1 MRGEF
6 PGLGR
11 QMLKFLCG
19 ALLAL
24 GTVAGPCA
32 QAESVLFLNPG
43 TTREAFWVSYSQFM
57 QAAAKDLNVD
67 LRIQYS
73 DRTSDITIKQAR
85 EALLGPNRP
94 DYLVF
99 VNEQYIAPEILR
111 LAKGSGVKLFL
122 VNNALTVDQMHLL
135 GARPDKYPDWVG
147 SLVPNDEEG
156 GYLMLKELIRLH
168 PPVAPGQMIDLVAF
182 SGLKVTP
189 SAQLREKGMRRA
201 LAEHPEV
208 RLRQLVYGG
217 WTRERAYEQAK
228 LLFKRY
234 PQTSLVW
241 TANDEMSFGVMQAYE
256 DTGGKPGKDALFG
269 TINNSPDAL
278 HALLENRL
286 SVLLGGHFSL
296 GGWALVQLHDYDQ
309 GVDVSQY
316 GGRDRQIPLLQL
328 IDRAQAKRLL
338 AMGAAQDFG
347 VDFHKLSAKGRP
359 VSYRYP
365 FNLQTLMH

>member
-1 MRGEF
+1 
-6 PGLGR
+6 
-11 QMLKFLCG
+11 MLKFLCG
-19 ALLAL
+19 VLLAL
-24 GTVAGPCA
+24 ATVLGPCA
-32 QAESVLFLNPG
+32 QAASVLFLNPG
-43 TTREAFWVSYSQFM
+43 NTREVFWISYSQFM
-57 QAAAKDLNVD
+57 QAAAKDLGMD
-67 LRIQYS
+67 LHIEYC
-73 DRTSDITIKQAR
+73 DRDPDLMVSKAR
-85 EALLGPNRP
+85 EVLLGSKRP

-111 LAKGSGVKLFL
+111 LAKGSGVKLFI
-122 VNNALTVDQMHLL
+122 VNNALTQDQMRLL
-135 GARPDKYPDWVG
+135 GTRPDKYPDWIG

-156 GYLMLKELIRLH
+156 GYLMLKELIRLRG
-168 PPVAPGQMIDLVAF
+168 PVPAGEYIDLLAF
-182 SGLKVTP
+182 SGLKITP

-217 WTRERAYEQAK
+217 WTHERAYEQAK

-234 PQTSLVW
+234 PQTALVW
-241 TANDEMSFGVMQAYE
+241 SANDEMGFGVMRAFE
-256 DTGGKPGKDALFG
+256 ESGGKPGKDALFG
-269 TINNSPDAL
+269 TINNSPAAL
-278 HALLENRL
+278 HALLDNRL

-296 GGWALVQLHDYDQ
+296 GGWALVQLHDYDE

-338 AMGAAQDFG
+338 AMGTAPDFG

-359 VSYRYP
+359 TSYRYP
-365 FNLQTLMH
+365 FSLQTLMH

>member
-1 MRGEF
+1 
-6 PGLGR
+6 
-11 QMLKFLCG
+11 MLKFLCG

-24 GTVAGPCA
+24 GTVVGSSA

-43 TTREAFWVSYSQFM
+43 TPREVFWTSYSQFM
-57 QAAAKDLNVD
+57 QAAADD
-67 LRIQYS
+67 LRIDLRIVYS
-73 DRTSDITIKQAR
+73 DRTSEITIGQAR
-85 EALLGPNRP
+85 EALLGPSRP

-99 VNEQYIAPEILR
+99 VNEENVAPEILR
-111 LAKGSGVKLFL
+111 LAKGSGVKLFM
-122 VNNALTVDQMHLL
+122 VNNALSPDQMRLL

-168 PPVAPGQMIDLVAF
+168 PPAAPGQAIDLLAF
-182 SGLKVTP
+182 SGLKITP

-241 TANDEMSFGVMQAYE
+241 TANDEMGFGAMQAFE
-256 DTGGKPGKDALFG
+256 EAGGKPGKDALFG
-269 TINNSPDAL
+269 TINNSPAAL
-278 HALLENRL
+278 RALLDKRL

-316 GGRDRQIPLLQL
+316 GGRDRQIPLLQV
-328 IDRAQAKRLL
+328 IDRAQARRLL
-338 AMGAAQDFG
+338 AMGSAQNFG
-347 VDFHKLSAKGRP
+347 VDFHKLSARGRP
-359 VSYRYP
+359 ISYRYP
-365 FNLQTLMH
+365 FSLQTLMR

>member
-1 MRGEF
+1 
-6 PGLGR
+6 
-11 QMLKFLCG
+11 MLKFLCG

-24 GTVAGPCA
+24 GTVVGSSA

-43 TTREAFWVSYSQFM
+43 TPREVFWTSYSQFM
-57 QAAAKDLNVD
+57 QAAADD
-67 LRIQYS
+67 LRIDLRIVYS
-73 DRTSDITIKQAR
+73 DRTSEITIGQAR
-85 EALLGPNRP
+85 EALLGPSRP

-99 VNEQYIAPEILR
+99 VNEENVAPEILR
-111 LAKGSGVKLFL
+111 LAKGSGVKLFM
-122 VNNALTVDQMHLL
+122 VNNALSPDQMRLL

-168 PPVAPGQMIDLVAF
+168 PPAAPGQAIDLLAF
-182 SGLKVTP
+182 SGLKITP

-241 TANDEMSFGVMQAYE
+241 TANDEMGFGAMQAFE
-256 DTGGKPGKDALFG
+256 EAGGKPGKDALFG
-269 TINNSPDAL
+269 TINNSPAAL
-278 HALLENRL
+278 RALLDKRL

-316 GGRDRQIPLLQL
+316 GGRDRQIPLLQV
-328 IDRAQAKRLL
+328 IDRAQARRLL
-338 AMGAAQDFG
+338 AMGSAQNFG
-347 VDFHKLSAKGRP
+347 VDFHKLSARGRP
-359 VSYRYP
+359 ISYRYP
-365 FNLQTLMH
+365 FSLQTLMH

>member
-1 MRGEF
+1 
-6 PGLGR
+6 
-11 QMLKFLCG
+11 MLKFLCG

-24 GTVAGPCA
+24 GTVVGPSA

-43 TTREAFWVSYSQFM
+43 TPREVFWTSYSQFM
-57 QAAAKDLNVD
+57 QAAADD
-67 LRIQYS
+67 LRIDLRIVYS
-73 DRTSDITIKQAR
+73 DRTSEITIGQAR
-85 EALLGPNRP
+85 EALLGPSRP

-99 VNEQYIAPEILR
+99 INEENVAPEILR
-111 LAKGSGVKLFL
+111 LAKGSGVKLFM
-122 VNNALTVDQMHLL
+122 VNNALSPDQMRLL

-168 PPVAPGQMIDLVAF
+168 PPAAPGQAIDLLAF
-182 SGLKVTP
+182 SGLKITP

-241 TANDEMSFGVMQAYE
+241 TANDEMGFGAMQAFE
-256 DTGGKPGKDALFG
+256 EAGGKPGKDALFG
-269 TINNSPDAL
+269 TINNSPAAL
-278 HALLENRL
+278 RALLDKRL

-316 GGRDRQIPLLQL
+316 GGRDRQIPLLQV
-328 IDRAQAKRLL
+328 IDRAQARRLL
-338 AMGAAQDFG
+338 AMGSAQNFG
-347 VDFHKLSAKGRP
+347 VDFHKLSARARP
-359 VSYRYP
+359 ISYRYP
-365 FNLQTLMH
+365 FSLQTLMH

>member
-1 MRGEF
+1 
-6 PGLGR
+6 
-11 QMLKFLCG
+11 MLKFLCG
-19 ALLAL
+19 VLLAL
-24 GTVAGPCA
+24 ATVVGPCA
-32 QAESVLFLNPG
+32 HAASVLFLNPG
-43 TTREAFWVSYSQFM
+43 TTKEAFWVSYSQFM
-57 QAAAKDLNVD
+57 QAAAKDLGMD
-67 LRIQYS
+67 LRIEYS
-73 DRTSDITIKQAR
+73 DRKSDITLKQAR
-85 EALLGPNRP
+85 DALQGAKRP

-99 VNEQYIAPEILR
+99 VNEQNIAPEILR
-111 LAKGSGVKLFL
+111 LALGSGVKLFI
-122 VNNALTVDQMHLL
+122 VNNALSADQMRML
-135 GARPDKYPDWVG
+135 GARSDKYPDWVG

-168 PPVAPGQMIDLVAF
+168 PPVAPGQYIDLLAF
-182 SGLKVTP
+182 SGLKLTP

-208 RLRQLVYGG
+208 RLRQLVSGG

-228 LLFKRY
+228 MLFKRY

-241 TANDEMSFGVMQAYE
+241 SANDEMGFGVMQAFE
-256 DTGGKPGKDALFG
+256 ETGGKPGKDALFG
-269 TINNSPDAL
+269 TINNSPAAL
-278 HALLENRL
+278 RALLDNRL

-296 GGWALVQLHDYDQ
+296 GGWALVQLHDYDD

-338 AMGAAQDFG
+338 AMGAAADFG

-359 VSYRYP
+359 TSYRYP
-365 FNLQTLMH
+365 FSLQTLMH